1 MSIIS
6 GNADKRA
13 MFDQALEVIADDVA
27 MKVGEMERFM
37 EMSSSFMDS
46 VDLQN
51 GVFEE
56 QGLQMLEDWEK
67 KSTLMLMEGTKSERL
82 DLNTQ
87 RREAELRPREGKSE
101 YDNLFES

>member
-1 MSIIS
+1 
-6 GNADKRA
+6 

-27 MKVGEMERFM
+27 LKVGEMERFM

-51 GVFEE
+51 GVFED
-56 QGLQMLEDWEK
+56 QGMQMLEEWEK
-67 KSTLMLMEGTKSERL
+67 NSTLLLMGGTKEEKL
-82 DLNTQ
+82 DINAP
-87 RREAELRPREGKSE
+87 RKEAQLRPESGKSE

>member
-1 MSIIS
+1 MY
-6 GNADKRA
+6 
-13 MFDQALEVIADDVA
+13 DQALEVISDDVA

-37 EMSSSFMDS
+37 ELSSSFMES

-56 QGLQMLEDWEK
+56 QGLQMLEEWEK
-67 KSTLMLMEGTKSERL
+67 KSTLLLMGGDKESHL
-82 DLNTQ
+82 DINAP
-87 RREAELRPREGKSE
+87 RKEAQIRGNEKKGN